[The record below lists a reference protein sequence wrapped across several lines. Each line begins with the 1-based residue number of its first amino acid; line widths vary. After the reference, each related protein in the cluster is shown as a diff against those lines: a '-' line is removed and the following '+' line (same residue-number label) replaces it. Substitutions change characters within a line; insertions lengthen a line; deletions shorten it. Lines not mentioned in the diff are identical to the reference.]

1 MLLGKVTSDGKNLLS
16 EALDWYHSWLC
27 PEPFL
32 AGGPAFSKTCCRSPK
47 IMIML
52 VIGL

>member
-1 MLLGKVTSDGKNLLS
+1 MVKICSQQV
-16 EALDWYHSWLC
+16 LDWYHSWLC

-32 AGGPAFSKTCCRSPK
+32 AGDPAFSKTCCRSPK